1 MVRQLEIENYGL
13 IARARIEFARGA
25 TIFTGETGS
34 GKTMLLGA
42 LGFVLGARAG
52 ADAVRRGSAKTT
64 VTLTFD
70 PSEGL
75 RRRLEADGFALDPG
89 EEATIVR
96 DMSDAGRSSL
106 RVNGRASTAAYVRE
120 VADAIA
126 EIVGQ
131 HEAQRLL
138 LPGYHQE
145 LLDGFAGAP
154 ARLARE
160 AVAQAHARAIALAEA
175 LAGLQRDEVRARE
188 RYDDASFVLREID
201 DTRPELG
208 EDVRLSERRRYLD
221 NVARVE
227 DALRRAY
234 EALAAEDAG
243 ATAALGIA
251 GAALSSVADVGAPFL
266 AMAERAAVLQSEAGD
281 LAAGLAGA
289 LGAGDLDPNELDAVS
304 ARLDLLDRLKR
315 KYGGTLESV
324 LSHADAARTVVD
336 DYEGR
341 DRQAADLNARADD
354 AKRELG
360 LAAVTLTQ
368 LRKKA
373 ATALV
378 KRIAAEF
385 PDLALASGRF
395 DVVFEPLDDVGVAGA
410 ERIEFAFAA
419 NAGEPA
425 RPLARVASGGELSRL
440 LLALVVVLSG
450 ARDGADALVF
460 DEIDTGIGGATGTAV
475 GARIGRLARDGQVIC
490 VTHLAQLARWA
501 DRHYILEKTERKNET
516 TISVREIAGDD
527 ERESELARMLSGET
541 HALARKHARSLLQKG

>member
-1 MVRQLEIENYGL
+1 M
-13 IARARIEFARGA
+13 
-25 TIFTGETGS
+25 
-34 GKTMLLGA
+34 
-42 LGFVLGARAG
+42 
-52 ADAVRRGSAKTT
+52 
-64 VTLTFD
+64 
-70 PSEGL
+70 
-75 RRRLEADGFALDPG
+75 
-89 EEATIVR
+89 
-96 DMSDAGRSSL
+96 
-106 RVNGRASTAAYVRE
+106 
-120 VADAIA
+120 
-126 EIVGQ
+126 
-131 HEAQRLL
+131 
-138 LPGYHQE
+138 
-145 LLDGFAGAP
+145 
-154 ARLARE
+154 
-160 AVAQAHARAIALAEA
+160 
-175 LAGLQRDEVRARE
+175 
-188 RYDDASFVLREID
+188 
-201 DTRPELG
+201 
-208 EDVRLSERRRYLD
+208 SERRRYLD

-251 GAALSSVADVGAPFL
+251 GAALSSVADIGAPFL